1 MMMILTAIVALCV
14 GYISGWITCALAVA
28 ARDDDE

>member
-1 MMMILTAIVALCV
+1 MIASVVIGICA
-14 GYISGWITCALAVA
+14 GYIIGWITCALAVA